1 MGICNTGLSIFLK
14 NYHSLNI
21 DISCSIG
28 RQELRASKMELKNL
42 FDANSMLLPSG
53 SNFIYF
59 DQLLGKLNCK
69 KFDSLDYS
77 DFEGATLI
85 HDFNLPLSPELHYN
99 YDFVFDGGSLEHI
112 FNISEAIKSSMLL
125 VKPGGHYYGI
135 HPCNNQSGHG
145 FYQISPEFYF
155 RVFTEE
161 NGFKIKKLYAYKA
174 KARNNI
180 IYEIDDPN
188 TVKSRVSIISLG
200 PVNLF
205 VIAERIN
212 KNIPFKSYPVQSD
225 YAALWC
231 KSVTTKNSRTKINF
245 PWFFN
250 LFLNKIKKYFP
261 LYINPQIASKIK
273 KL

>member
-1 MGICNTGLSIFLK
+1 MGLCNTGLSIFLK
-14 NYHSLNI
+14 NISSLNI
-21 DISCSIG
+21 ESSCSIG
-28 RQELRASKMELKNL
+28 RQELRSSQKELSTLLN
-42 FDANSMLLPSG
+42 ANSIHLQSDY
-53 SNFIYF
+53 NFKYL
-59 DQLLGKLNCK
+59 DQLLRELNCK
-69 KFDSLDYS
+69 KFDSIDYS

-85 HDFNLPLSPELHYN
+85 HDFNLPLSTKLYYD

-112 FNISEAIKSSMLL
+112 FNISEAIKNSMLL
-125 VKPGGHYYGI
+125 VKPGGHYIGI

-174 KARNNI
+174 KSRNNV

-188 TVKSRVSIISLG
+188 NVKSRVSIISLG

-205 VIAERIN
+205 VLAERIN
-212 KNIPFKSYPVQSD
+212 KNIPFKTYPVQSD
-225 YAALWC
+225 YAALWS
-231 KSVTTKNSRTKINF
+231 KFVTTKNSTIKFNYS
-245 PWFFN
+245 WFFN

-261 LYINPQIASKIK
+261 LYINPQNACKRK